1 MIKYKGFYLLFLL
14 NFLYKIHFYIVLLI
28 IFLLGPFLQG
38 VKVVIAQSF
47 ERIHRSNLV
56 GMGILPLE
64 FKNGE
69 SAESL
74 GLTGK
79 EELTILLHSGNFK
92 INQDLEV
99 KINGG
104 KTFVTKVRLDTDPE
118 IAYFK
123 NGGILNYVIRKI
135 ATQK

>member
-1 MIKYKGFYLLFLL
+1 
-14 NFLYKIHFYIVLLI
+14 
-28 IFLLGPFLQG
+28 
-38 VKVVIAQSF
+38 
-47 ERIHRSNLV
+47 
-56 GMGILPLE
+56 MGILPLE

-69 SAESL
+69 SAEAL

-79 EELTILLHSGNFK
+79 EELTILLHGGNFK

-99 KINGG
+99 KITGG
-104 KTFVTKVRLDTDPE
+104 KTFITKVRLDTDPE

-135 ATQK
+135 AAQQK